1 MSSFC
6 GPHDGVTNIISMSVD
21 YTKNGCSMFASR
33 LGFKGEAL
41 SPDIRKKQAEKL
53 RESFVIFPV
62 RLWKLRAHSH
72 EGLSE
77 DEVS

>member
-1 MSSFC
+1 
-6 GPHDGVTNIISMSVD
+6 
-21 YTKNGCSMFASR
+21 MFASR

-77 DEVS
+77 DEVSYYWLTGGGGGSNFCLYRY